1 MIEDK
6 HSFKNRAHYSS
17 KIQVWIFNDLWVHID
32 HEAYMKL
39 IDIENDALY
48 EDDVEK
54 KVKKKKKKRRKSKQ
68 DQAN

>member
-1 MIEDK
+1 
-6 HSFKNRAHYSS
+6 
-17 KIQVWIFNDLWVHID
+17 
-32 HEAYMKL
+32 MKL

-68 DQAN
+68 DQVN